1 MVVANNK
8 IEATKNAGKSTT
20 ISMTMRMRQCDLWG
34 ASPDEVH
41 PGLHFKP
48 LDAAI
53 GRVLALNRRG
63 GRHGRRL
70 RSKTK
75 KTLTKNLFFAS

>member
-1 MVVANNK
+1 M
-8 IEATKNAGKSTT
+8 
-20 ISMTMRMRQCDLWG
+20 WG

-75 KTLTKNLFFAS
+75 KTPTKNLFFAS

>member
-1 MVVANNK
+1 M
-8 IEATKNAGKSTT
+8 
-20 ISMTMRMRQCDLWG
+20 WG